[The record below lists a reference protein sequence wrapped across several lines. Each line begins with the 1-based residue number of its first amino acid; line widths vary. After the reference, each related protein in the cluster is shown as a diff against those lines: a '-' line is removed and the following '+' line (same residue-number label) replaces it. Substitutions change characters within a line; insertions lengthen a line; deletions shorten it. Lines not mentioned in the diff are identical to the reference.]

1 MKLCKMERSTIQC
14 SQALRRTS
22 SASREFCQV
31 RGVREV
37 RPHSEVRMQGPS
49 LVFEMLTGLQNGA
62 CVKFRPSNSVPRDG
76 GTEEQLL
83 NSLAVIK
90 T

>member
-1 MKLCKMERSTIQC
+1 MKLCKMERSTIKC

-37 RPHSEVRMQGPS
+37 RPHSEVRMHGPS
-49 LVFEMLTGLQNGA
+49 LVFEMLTGPAEWCLREVSPIKLGA
-62 CVKFRPSNSVPRDG
+62 
-76 GTEEQLL
+76 
-83 NSLAVIK
+83 A
-90 T
+90 